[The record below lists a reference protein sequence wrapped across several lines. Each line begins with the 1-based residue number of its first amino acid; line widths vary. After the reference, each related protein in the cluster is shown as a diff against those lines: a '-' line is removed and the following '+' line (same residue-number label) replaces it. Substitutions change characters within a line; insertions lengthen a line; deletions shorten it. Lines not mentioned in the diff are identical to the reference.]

1 MGVPKKRAAL
11 LFAPADF
18 RAGGKG
24 PLFLWRCGPDPY
36 VILRAI
42 RREGYVMQQPGQAL
56 RRFRQ
61 MTNEEKKRRLER
73 SGISVRW
80 MDDSIAD
87 FAIGYAVQ
95 IYQLQVLEIRRRTI
109 EGRSDVRTYDP
120 PALDCHLQFYTRM
133 ERLAVRT
140 LYTLGLDSGEVVL
153 TLLGERSCQVRDIA
167 AQPWLNDRRLGALYE
182 AASRKEEVQEE
193 EILTERG
200 TTELLIGMDPE
211 FLLVRMPE
219 GRIVPA
225 SKYLGRIGVAGCD
238 AVSRRGRTLYPVA
251 ELRPAPGG
259 DPVRLLKHLRQAF
272 AIAARRIPDQTLI
285 WQAGGMPQPGF
296 PLGGHLHFSG
306 IPLNGPLLRTL
317 DNYLALPLAL
327 LEDKRAVKRR
337 PHYGNL
343 GDFRRQSYGGF
354 EYRTLPSFL
363 VSPQLAKGVIG
374 MAFLIATQYLRLQ
387 CSPLDG
393 EKIHQAFYEGN
404 RSVLKECIEPLVTDI
419 VSLEV
424 YPQYEAYVG
433 PLLES
438 LRKGKQWDE
447 SRDLRRFWK
456 LS

>member
-1 MGVPKKRAAL
+1 M
-11 LFAPADF
+11 
-18 RAGGKG
+18 
-24 PLFLWRCGPDPY
+24 
-36 VILRAI
+36 
-42 RREGYVMQQPGQAL
+42 MQQPGQAL

-61 MTNEEKKRRLER
+61 MPNDEKKRRLER

-80 MDDSIAD
+80 MDGSTAD

-95 IYQLQVLEIRRRTI
+95 IHQLQVLEIRRRII
-109 EGRSDVRTYDP
+109 EGRFHEDRFHEGRPEVRAYDP
-120 PALDCHLQFYTRM
+120 SALDRNSQLYIRM

-153 TLLGERSCQVRDIA
+153 TLLGERSCQVRDVA
-167 AQPWLNDRRLGALYE
+167 AQPWLNDRRLDALYE
-182 AASRKEEVQEE
+182 AAAREEEAQEE
-193 EILTERG
+193 DFLAERG
-200 TTELLIGMDPE
+200 RNRLLIGMDPE

-225 SKYLGRIGVAGCD
+225 SRYLSRIGVAGCD

-251 ELRPAPGG
+251 ELRPAPSS
-259 DPVRLLKHLRQAF
+259 DPTLLLKHLRQAF
-272 AIAARRIPDQTLI
+272 ATAARRIGDRTLI

-306 IPLNGPLLRTL
+306 VPLNGALLRTL

-327 LEDKRAVKRR
+327 LEDKRAARRR

-374 MAFLIATQYLRLQ
+374 MAFLIASQYPRLQ
-387 CSPLDG
+387 RRPLD
-393 EKIHQAFYEGN
+393 EEEAHRAFYEGN
-404 RSVLKECIEPLVTDI
+404 QILLKKYMEPLIPDI

-424 YPQYEAYVG
+424 YPQYEAYIG
-433 PLLES
+433 PLLDS
-438 LRKGKQWDE
+438 LHKGKQWDE
-447 SRDLRRFWK
+447 SRDLRPFWK

>member
-1 MGVPKKRAAL
+1 
-11 LFAPADF
+11 
-18 RAGGKG
+18 
-24 PLFLWRCGPDPY
+24 
-36 VILRAI
+36 
-42 RREGYVMQQPGQAL
+42 MQQPGQAL

-61 MTNEEKKRRLER
+61 MPNDEKKGRLER

-80 MDDSIAD
+80 LDGSTAD
-87 FAIGYAVQ
+87 FTIGYAVQ
-95 IYQLQVLEIRRRTI
+95 IHQLQVLEIRRRTI
-109 EGRSDVRTYDP
+109 EGRSEVHAYDP
-120 PALDCHLQFYTRM
+120 SALDRNSQLHIRM
-133 ERLAVRT
+133 ERLAVRA

-153 TLLGERSCQVRDIA
+153 TLLGERSCQVRDVT
-167 AQPWLNDRRLGALYE
+167 AQPWLNDRRLDALYE
-182 AASRKEEVQEE
+182 AAAREEEVQEE
-193 EILTERG
+193 GFLAESRTNR
-200 TTELLIGMDPE
+200 LLIGMDPE

-225 SKYLGRIGVAGCD
+225 SRYLSRTGVAGCD

-251 ELRPAPGG
+251 ELRPAPSG
-259 DPVRLLKHLRQAF
+259 DPTLLLKHLRQAF
-272 AIAARRIPDQTLI
+272 ATAARRIADRTLI

-306 IPLNGPLLRTL
+306 VPLNGALLRTL

-327 LEDKRAVKRR
+327 LEDKRATRRR

-374 MAFLIATQYLRLQ
+374 MAFLIASQYPRLQ
-387 CSPLDG
+387 RKPLG
-393 EKIHQAFYEGN
+393 EEEAHRAFYEGN
-404 RSVLKECIEPLVTDI
+404 QILLKEYMEPLIPDI

-424 YPQYEAYVG
+424 YPQYEAYIG
-433 PLLES
+433 PLLDS

-447 SRDLRRFWK
+447 SRDLRPFWK

>member
-1 MGVPKKRAAL
+1 
-11 LFAPADF
+11 
-18 RAGGKG
+18 
-24 PLFLWRCGPDPY
+24 
-36 VILRAI
+36 
-42 RREGYVMQQPGQAL
+42 MQQPGQAL

-61 MTNEEKKRRLER
+61 MTNDEKKRRLER

-80 MDDSIAD
+80 VDASTAD

-95 IYQLQVLEIRRRTI
+95 IHQLRVLEIRRRTI
-109 EGRSDVRTYDP
+109 EGRPEVRAYDP
-120 PALDCHLQFYTRM
+120 SAPDRNSQLYIRM
-133 ERLAVRT
+133 ERLAVRA

-153 TLLGERSCQVRDIA
+153 TLPGERSCQVRDVA
-167 AQPWLNDRRLGALYE
+167 AQPWLNDTRLDALYE
-182 AASRKEEVQEE
+182 VEAREEKVQEE
-193 EILTERG
+193 GALTEYERDR
-200 TTELLIGMDPE
+200 LLIGMDPE

-225 SKYLGRIGVAGCD
+225 SRYLSRIGVAGCD

-251 ELRPAPGG
+251 ELRPAPSG
-259 DPVRLLKHLRQAF
+259 DPACLLKHLRQAF
-272 AIAARRIPDQTLI
+272 ATAARRITDQTLI

-306 IPLNGPLLRTL
+306 VPLNGTLLRTL

-327 LEDKRAVKRR
+327 LEDNRAARRR

-374 MAFLIATQYLRLQ
+374 MAFLIASQYPRLQ
-387 CSPLDG
+387 RRPLG
-393 EKIHQAFYEGN
+393 EEEAHRAFYEGN
-404 RSVLKECIEPLVTDI
+404 QILLKAYMEPLISDI
-419 VSLEV
+419 VSIEE
-424 YPQYEAYVG
+424 YPQYEAYIG
-433 PLLES
+433 PLLDS

-447 SRDLRRFWK
+447 SRDLRPFWK